1 MQTTGSP
8 VIWGTLKNV
17 AASERNVYFSQ
28 CFCILQ
34 ILFAIKPASL
44 FNTVIFILI
53 LDGTEA

>member
-8 VIWGTLKNV
+8 VMWGTLKNV

-34 ILFAIKPASL
+34 ILFAIKP
-44 FNTVIFILI
+44 TVIFILI